1 MAVLDPVMVVGRCD
15 PFHRTTHFLEKFAPV
30 TFIVKV
36 APPAIVLPGER
47 LLSVTVRPLE
57 PQPLVEVDCAVSGNE
72 LLSRK
77 IATSAKPGHFFTGGF
92 S

>member
-1 MAVLDPVMVVGRCD
+1 MAVLEPVTLVGRWA
-15 PFHRTTHFLEKFAPV
+15 PFHRTTHLLQKFAPV

-36 APPAIVLPGER
+36 VPPAVVLPGER
-47 LLSVTVRPLE
+47 LLSVSARPPE

-77 IATSAKPGHFFTGGF
+77 TATSKKPAHFFTGGF